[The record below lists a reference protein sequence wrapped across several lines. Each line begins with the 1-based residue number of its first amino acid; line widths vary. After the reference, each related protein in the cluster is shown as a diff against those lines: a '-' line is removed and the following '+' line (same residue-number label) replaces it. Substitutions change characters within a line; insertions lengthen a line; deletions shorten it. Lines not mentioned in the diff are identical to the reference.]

1 MSKNLVNVGDRI
13 AQLIIE
19 KLTPVELEVTDELEK
34 TERGELGFGSTG
46 VKAQIEVDSSQNTTK
61 IKSELQVNNAN

>member
-1 MSKNLVNVGDRI
+1 MENCSC
-13 AQLIIE
+13 QLIIE